1 MSDEVLALVTCPQE
15 ASDLIAEELIN
26 SQLVACVN
34 IIPQIK
40 SVYKWE
46 GKLAKEQEA
55 LLIIKTNLRVWSQLE
70 SKIRSVHS
78 YDVPEIICVPIV
90 EGHKPY
96 LDWLN
101 SCIRKG

>member
-15 ASDLIAEELIN
+15 ASDQIAEELIN

-78 YDVPEIICVPIV
+78 
-90 EGHKPY
+90 
-96 LDWLN
+96 
-101 SCIRKG
+101 